1 MRLELLKKMNN
12 REEENMVDV
21 RDYRD
26 LLEMEEMVG
35 VAQEKIVEALETK
48 AVQLEYNEAY
58 RWGESKWK
66 T

>member
-35 VAQEKIVEALETK
+35 VAKKRL
-48 AVQLEYNEAY
+48 L
-58 RWGESKWK
+58 RHWK
-66 T
+66 QRQYSLSTMKRTDGRE